1 MEAWEV
7 QKKITAMGIKQKFQL
22 RKLKH
27 ESDWEI
33 SYRVLNG
40 TLTYRGDKK
49 LMYYS
54 ITNYQRMR
62 YYPRLKVFKNSNYS
76 IDETKVTTDYISRIS
91 ITIKDY
97 EIDCSCDSISVF
109 SPYGN
114 VRLKLNAY
122 GLHDY
127 SFTINDITYTGMDM
141 IENDMTEED
150 RFQLST
156 ISPLIDEVMMMQ
168 QLMNKLYEELK

>member
-7 QKKITAMGIKQKFQL
+7 QKKIKKMGIKQKFQL

-54 ITNYQRMR
+54 CTNYQRLR
-62 YYPRLKVFKNSNYS
+62 YYSRMKLFKNSNYS
-76 IDETKVTTDYISRIS
+76 IDEEDVSLNYITRIS

-97 EIDCSCDSISVF
+97 EIDCTCDSISIF

-114 VRLKLNAY
+114 VRIKLNSY
-122 GLHDY
+122 GLLDY
-127 SFTINDITYTGMDM
+127 SFTIDDKHYSGMNM
-141 IENDMTEED
+141 IEDDFSEEEL
-150 RFQLST
+150 FQLST
-156 ISPLIDEVMMMQ
+156 ISPLIYEIIDMQ
-168 QLMNKLYEELK
+168 QLMNKLYKELT

>member
-7 QKKITAMGIKQKFQL
+7 QKKIKKLGIKQKFQL

-54 ITNYQRMR
+54 INNYQRMR
-62 YYPRLKVFKNSNYS
+62 YYSRLKVFKNSNYS
-76 IDETKVTTDYISRIS
+76 IDEEGVSLNYITRIS

-97 EIDCSCDSISVF
+97 EIDCTCDSISVF

-114 VRLKLNAY
+114 VRLKLNSY

-127 SFTINDITYTGMDM
+127 SFTIDDKHYSGMNM
-141 IENDMTEED
+141 IEDDFSEEEL
-150 RFQLST
+150 FQLST
-156 ISPLIDEVMMMQ
+156 ISPLIYEITEMQ
-168 QLMNKLYEELK
+168 QLMNKLYKELK

>member
-1 MEAWEV
+1 
-7 QKKITAMGIKQKFQL
+7 MGIKQKFQL

-76 IDETKVTTDYISRIS
+76 IDEMKVTTDYISRIS

-127 SFTINDITYTGMDM
+127 SFTINDKHYSGMNM
-141 IENDMTEED
+141 IEDDFSEEEL
-150 RFQLST
+150 FQLST
-156 ISPLIDEVMMMQ
+156 ISPLIYEITEMQ
-168 QLMNKLYEELK
+168 QLMNKLYKELK

>member
-1 MEAWEV
+1 
-7 QKKITAMGIKQKFQL
+7 MGIKQKFQL

-54 ITNYQRMR
+54 CTNYQRLR
-62 YYPRLKVFKNSNYS
+62 YYSRMKLFKNSNYS
-76 IDETKVTTDYISRIS
+76 IDEEDVSLNYITRIS

-97 EIDCSCDSISVF
+97 EIDCTCDSISIF

-114 VRLKLNAY
+114 VRIKLNSY
-122 GLHDY
+122 GLLDY
-127 SFTINDITYTGMDM
+127 SFTIDDKHYSGMNM
-141 IENDMTEED
+141 IEDDFSEEEL
-150 RFQLST
+150 FQLST
-156 ISPLIDEVMMMQ
+156 ISPLIYEIIDMQ
-168 QLMNKLYEELK
+168 QLMNKLYKELT

>member
-1 MEAWEV
+1 M
-7 QKKITAMGIKQKFQL
+7 
-22 RKLKH
+22 
-27 ESDWEI
+27 
-33 SYRVLNG
+33 
-40 TLTYRGDKK
+40 
-49 LMYYS
+49 
-54 ITNYQRMR
+54 
-62 YYPRLKVFKNSNYS
+62 
-76 IDETKVTTDYISRIS
+76 KVTTDYISRIS

-127 SFTINDITYTGMDM
+127 SFTINDKHYSGMNM
-141 IENDMTEED
+141 IEDDFSEEE

-156 ISPLIDEVMMMQ
+156 ISPLIYEITEMQ
-168 QLMNKLYEELK
+168 QLMNKLYKELK